1 MKNKTTKSDSRES
14 RELRTNIFRYLFVIG
29 IVIVIFSLFLNYYT
43 IRIYREDGI
52 LLVEHSY
59 RLIFG
64 WNHTSG
70 YFSLLLPESL
80 DFSENSTLI
89 FTSIL
94 IPTLS
99 LSLYG
104 AFFKDFQ
111 DAEDLVRLKF
121 YSYSHLLLLG
131 LVFFILFVYPFNF
144 LISNEL
150 YYPFLI
156 IEEIDEVIHYSVD
169 LGYIAFLCSFICIL
183 PYSLIYYVACY
194 KFTIQSQKQQ
204 QALAQV
210 KKNLQQEIDLDKYIA
225 EEESELG
232 IKHGSF
238 YRNFKNHFTE
248 RRLEGVP

>member
-1 MKNKTTKSDSRES
+1 MKNKTTKSDL

-29 IVIVIFSLFLNYYT
+29 IFIIIFSLFLNYYT
-43 IRIYREDGI
+43 IRIYHEDGV

-64 WNHTSG
+64 WNHSSD
-70 YFSLLLPESL
+70 YLSLLLPESL
-80 DFSENSTLI
+80 DFSENPTLI
-89 FTSIL
+89 FTYIL
-94 IPTLS
+94 IPTLA

-131 LVFFILFVYPFNF
+131 LVFFLLFVYPFSF
-144 LISNEL
+144 LFSNEL

-156 IEEIDEVIHYSVD
+156 IEQIDEVLHYSVD
-169 LGYIAFLCSFICIL
+169 LGYIGFLCSFICIV

-194 KFTIQSQKQQ
+194 KFTIQSQTQQ
-204 QALAQV
+204 QALARV
-210 KKNLQQEIDLDKYIA
+210 KKNLQQEIDLDKFIA